1 MNTRDLPGHQPAPP
15 ERRPAPRW
23 LDRPASETQITHR
36 QRLWLYLLSALAMVF
51 LIAPTL
57 IVIPMSFSDSQYLE
71 FPPSSWS
78 LRWYTHYLQSPEWMQ
93 ATRTSVKAAVLTMLV
108 ATPLGTMAAYGL
120 SLSKIRAGRW
130 IYLMIITPMIIPVI
144 LLSIGAFY
152 VYAKFKLLNTITG
165 LVLAH
170 SLLAIPLVLI
180 VVGAALK
187 GFDASQEMA
196 ARNLGA
202 SRFVAFMRVTLPQIR
217 FSVITSALLAFL
229 TSFDEVVI
237 ALFISGG
244 DNATLTRNMFNA
256 LRDQIDPT
264 ITSISTL
271 MILISTGLLVAAQTA
286 GRPRPR

>member
-1 MNTRDLPGHQPAPP
+1 MT
-15 ERRPAPRW
+15 RW

-36 QRLWLYLLSALAMVF
+36 QRLWLYLISGLAMVF

-57 IVIPMSFSDSQYLE
+57 IVIPMSFSNSQYLE
-71 FPPSSWS
+71 FPPTSWS
-78 LRWYTHYLQSPEWMQ
+78 LRWYTHYLESPEWMQ
-93 ATRTSVKAAVLTMLV
+93 ATLTSVKAATLTMLL
-108 ATPLGTMAAYGL
+108 ATPMGVMAAYGL
-120 SLSKIRAGRW
+120 SMSRMRAGRL
-130 IYLMIITPMIIPVI
+130 IYLMLITPMIIPVI
-144 LLSIGAFY
+144 LLAIGAFY
-152 VYAKFKLLNTITG
+152 VYAKLSLLNTIFG

-180 VVGAALK
+180 VVSAGLK
-187 GFDASQEMA
+187 GFDPSQEMA

-217 FSVITSALLAFL
+217 FSVITGALLSFL
-229 TSFDEVVI
+229 TSFDEVVV

-244 DNATLTRNMFNA
+244 DNSTLTRNMFNA

-271 MILISTGLLVAAQTA
+271 MILISTGLLVAAQTF
-286 GRPRPR
+286 GKPHRS